1 MDKTTTENKT
11 GFAIILIT
19 SLFFLWG
26 FALNLNPILIPHLK
40 KACRLSDTQSAFIDS
55 ASYIAYFL
63 LAIPAGKFMNRY
75 GYKGGIILGLMLF
88 AFGAFLFYPAAAN
101 RSYTFFLGALFI
113 IASGLAFLETAA
125 NPYITVLGDPA
136 TGTQRLNFAQSFN
149 GLAAF
154 IAPLIGGRFIL
165 SGKTLSEQEEAS
177 MSATQLDQY
186 LQHEASAV
194 QIPFIVIGLVVLL
207 VAIFLWK
214 TPLPEIKEDDLLEVE
229 GSILKEK
236 NLMLGVIAQFF
247 YVGAQV
253 CISSFFIRFSA
264 RVAGMGEVSAAYYLS
279 AALLGFM
286 IGRFAGTFFMR
297 FVSPSKLLAL
307 YSVIVMV
314 LLLIAIVTTGMVAI
328 YALIAVEFFLSIM
341 FPTIFALSVRGLGTK
356 TKEGSALVI
365 MSIVGGAVF
374 PVIMG
379 RVSDSSNIQVSY
391 IVPAVCFLMVLYF
404 AIKNIRVTN
413 LKLTAAH

>member
-1 MDKTTTENKT
+1 MSQPASNTK
-11 GFAIILIT
+11 FAIILIT

-40 KACRLSDTQSAFIDS
+40 KACQLSDTQSALIDS

-75 GYKGGIILGLMLF
+75 GYKGGIIVGLMLF
-88 AFGAFLFYPAAAN
+88 AIGAFLFYPAAAT
-101 RSYTFFLGALFI
+101 RSYAFFLGALFI

-165 SGKTLSEQEEAS
+165 SGKTLSEQEEAN
-177 MSATQLDQY
+177 MPAAELEQY
-186 LQHEASAV
+186 LNHEASAV
-194 QIPFIVIGLVVLL
+194 QIPFVVIGLVVLV
-207 VAIFLWK
+207 VAIFLWR
-214 TPLPEIKEDDLLEVE
+214 TPLPEIKEDDSLEVE

-236 NLMLGVIAQFF
+236 NLMLGVLAQFF

-264 RVAGMGEVSAAYYLS
+264 LVAGIEEKSAAYYLS

-297 FVSPSKLLAL
+297 FIPPAR
-307 YSVIVMV
+307 
-314 LLLIAIVTTGMVAI
+314 LLLIYSIIVMGLLTISIMTTGLAAV
-328 YALIAVEFFLSIM
+328 YALIAVQFFLSIM

-365 MSIVGGAVF
+365 MSIVGGAIF

-379 RVSDSSNIQVSY
+379 MVSDRSNMQIAYV
-391 IVPAVCFLMVLYF
+391 VPAVCILMVLYF
-404 AIKNIRVTN
+404 AIKNLKIADI
-413 LKLTAAH
+413 KLTTTH